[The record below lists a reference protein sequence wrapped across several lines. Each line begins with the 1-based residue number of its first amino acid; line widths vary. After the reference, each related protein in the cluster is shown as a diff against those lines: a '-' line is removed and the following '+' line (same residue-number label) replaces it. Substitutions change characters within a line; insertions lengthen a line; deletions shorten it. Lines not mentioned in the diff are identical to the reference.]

1 MWGDVALPYVYAQE
15 GCIMALKVTSELGNR
30 TLIADE
36 VRVPGWSEERFLA
49 EAPEEGFYEFKDG
62 ELIMHS
68 PVNVEHQRIA
78 GFLATL
84 LDCFVTERNLG
95 EVFEGP
101 GMLKLRDALLR
112 EPDIF
117 VVSSERAAQIEKQ
130 YVRAPVELVI
140 EIVSPESV
148 ERDLIDKRAEYHEAG
163 IEEYWAVDFDDE
175 KITVHTRPGG
185 NFQTREVTRGT
196 LQSEVLSGF
205 WIRVDWLWQRP
216 LPSRM
221 ECLKEIL

>member
-1 MWGDVALPYVYAQE
+1 
-15 GCIMALKVTSELGNR
+15 MALKVTSEVGNR
-30 TLIADE
+30 TLMADE
-36 VRVPGWSEERFLA
+36 VRVPGWTEERFFA
-49 EAPEEGFYEFKDG
+49 EAPEQGFYELKDG
-62 ELIMHS
+62 KLIMHS

-84 LDCFVTERNLG
+84 LDCFVTERNRG

-101 GMLKLRDALLR
+101 GVLKLRDALLR

-117 VVSSERAAQIEKQ
+117 VVSSERAAQIGKQ

-148 ERDLIDKRAEYHEAG
+148 ERDLVDKRAEYDEAG

-175 KITVHTRPGG
+175 KITVHTRPDG
-185 NFQTREVTRGT
+185 NFHTREIVDGT
-196 LQSEVLSGF
+196 LKSRALSGF
-205 WIRVDWLWQRP
+205 SIEVDWLWQRP
-216 LPSRM
+216 LPNRM
-221 ECLKEIL
+221 ECVRKILKKSED